1 MLADCEINKTTNDKI
16 MKTIIFASS
25 KKLTRGVAG
34 LAAIAL
40 LLLPAIGLAQGR
52 GATQLMKPNVPKA
65 VAVEKATVANDATA
79 VNCPKCTDRII
90 TVVQTPVRGVG
101 VQTKQIAQHQC
112 SDCTKK
118 FVTEGHGKARVTKAV
133 HLCQNADMQPATCC
147 VKK

>member
-1 MLADCEINKTTNDKI
+1 
-16 MKTIIFASS
+16 MKNLTFASS
-25 KKLTRGVAG
+25 KHLTRGVAG

-40 LLLPAIGLAQGR
+40 MLLPAIGLAQGR
-52 GATQLMKPNVPKA
+52 GATQLMKPSVPKA
-65 VAVEKATVANDATA
+65 VAVEKATAANDATT
-79 VNCPKCTDRII
+79 VTCPKCTDRII

>member
-16 MKTIIFASS
+16 MKTIIFTSS
-25 KKLTRGVAG
+25 KKLTRGAAG
-34 LAAIAL
+34 MAVIAL

-65 VAVEKATVANDATA
+65 AVVEKATAANDAATLQ
-79 VNCPKCTDRII
+79 CPKCTDRVI

-101 VQTKQIAQHQC
+101 VQTKQVAQHQC

-118 FVTEGHGKARVTKAV
+118 FVTEGHGKGRVTKVV
-133 HLCQNADMQPATCC
+133 HLCQNMDVQPATCC
-147 VKK
+147 AKK